1 MERKMKIVPIS
12 WVEATETLNMEDAK
26 TLKHYNGVFEY
37 VKSLK
42 GKVETMEPIEV
53 CREGKLPFGVMNG
66 HNRFK
71 AASDLGW
78 KKIPVILCDSL
89 STQLSKLVSGAKK
102 SKRRKSIRRKPLRSK
117 SIKISKSLKKSKQK
131 KGKSGKRN

>member
-1 MERKMKIVPIS
+1 MATKRKMKIVPIS

-26 TLKHYNGVFEY
+26 TLKHYNDVFEY

-53 CREGKLPFGVMNG
+53 CREGKLPFGIMNG

-71 AASDLGW
+71 AVSDLGW
-78 KKIPVILCDSL
+78 KKIPIILCDSL

-102 SKRRKSIRRKPLRSK
+102 PRRRKRRKKTRRKTKKK
-117 SIKISKSLKKSKQK
+117 SNKLKKKSKK
-131 KGKSGKRN
+131 KSKK